1 MRGLLYKEYYM
12 LRPQLKSWLAFLLF
26 FTVYSF
32 VFKSVGMLTMMLA
45 VIGITSCYNS
55 FHYDKQYRCDEYI
68 AAMPVSRGQMVAS
81 KYMFSLSVDLL
92 IAAVTAV
99 IILVSCTVPALNIPL
114 DEAMGAAGGVLAVTV
129 LIQAVTIPLIYI
141 LGVEKARYVN
151 MIIWMAPWV
160 LIMLNRDR
168 LPDITE
174 NQIMGLLK
182 LAPMAILAVLVV
194 SWLISTAVFKKRDL

>member
-99 IILVSCTVPALNIPL
+99 IILISCTC
-114 DEAMGAAGGVLAVTV
+114 
-129 LIQAVTIPLIYI
+129 
-141 LGVEKARYVN
+141 
-151 MIIWMAPWV
+151 
-160 LIMLNRDR
+160 
-168 LPDITE
+168 
-174 NQIMGLLK
+174 LLYTSRC
-182 LAPMAILAVLVV
+182 V
-194 SWLISTAVFKKRDL
+194 

>member
-99 IILVSCTVPALNIPL
+99 IILISCTVPALNIPL

-168 LPDITE
+168 IPEITE
-174 NQIMGLLK
+174 GQIMGLLK
-182 LAPMAILAVLVV
+182 LAPIAILVVLVV

>member
-99 IILVSCTVPALNIPL
+99 IILISCTVPALNIPL

-168 LPDITE
+168 LPEITE
-174 NQIMGLLK
+174 GQIMGLLK